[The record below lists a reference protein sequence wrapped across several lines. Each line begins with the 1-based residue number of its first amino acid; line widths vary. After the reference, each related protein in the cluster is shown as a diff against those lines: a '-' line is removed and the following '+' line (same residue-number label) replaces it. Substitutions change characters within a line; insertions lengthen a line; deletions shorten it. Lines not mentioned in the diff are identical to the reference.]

1 MWRVTDEMVE
11 AVSSADH
18 PSYHYSKPLKVKKCK
33 QADKVRSLCY
43 NNRTQEVAVVS
54 LNGFIHCW
62 DAAQMRQ
69 VMSKKLPHTMENVCL
84 STDEDCQMYA
94 VGSKVSEGMSG
105 NHNGSK
111 IIIVGFYIIVIKS

>member
-1 MWRVTDEMVE
+1 MQTWLDDQFLVSGSRDCSLAMWRVTDEMVE

-94 VGSKVSEGMSG
+94 VGSKVS
-105 NHNGSK
+105 K
-111 IIIVGFYIIVIKS
+111 D